1 MFVGKTLLANLPAL
15 LLQDIAG
22 LPEVEQALFH
32 GLAVFL
38 RRRRDRVVRLLSD
51 RCGTARWNR
60 CYDTGVTYL
69 LESRPQLKQHAKAIA
84 ANFCNGGAPVGKKS
98 GAS

>member
-32 GLAVFL
+32 GLAVLL

-51 RCGTARWNR
+51 RCGT
-60 CYDTGVTYL
+60 TPPMLV
-69 LESRPQLKQHAKAIA
+69 
-84 ANFCNGGAPVGKKS
+84 PVGF
-98 GAS
+98 ASPRHCEFWFG